1 MAITFIEKHS
11 GHVDVVQDITLI
23 AIMRYSR
30 HEGYLVS
37 YIDDPVLDIKEQRS
51 VLKKMIELQKKAK
64 GS

>member
-51 VLKKMIELQKKAK
+51 VLKK
-64 GS
+64 